1 MFGFLKKK
9 FGKSV
14 DEAKPVEQTAEEQAA
29 AGVPAED
36 LAGVQ
41 APVEPPVETP
51 AVEDARGDTATV
63 EASVA
68 GEPLPAAHGPG
79 TRSEAAA
86 LPESVGG
93 GGTSHLRACGGVS
106 AVSRSNA
113 PRSRH
118 SVVTSMPILR
128 TSERSSTMASPRRS
142 RPRTSK

>member
-86 LPESVGG
+86 LPESV
-93 GGTSHLRACGGVS
+93 AEPV
-106 AVSRSNA
+106 ADQAMNA
-113 PRSRH
+113 PAPATPTQLRELALR
-118 SVVTSMPILR
+118 VVP
-128 TSERSSTMASPRRS
+128 
-142 RPRTSK
+142 SKKD